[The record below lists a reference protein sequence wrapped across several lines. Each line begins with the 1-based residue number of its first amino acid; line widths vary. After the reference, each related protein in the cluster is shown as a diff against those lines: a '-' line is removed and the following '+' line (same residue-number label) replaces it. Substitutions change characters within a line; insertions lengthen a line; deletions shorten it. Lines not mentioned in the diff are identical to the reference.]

1 MTSARRP
8 WGWPASAIYSP
19 SAGTPIWAYL
29 ATTTPPRFNGGIVRA
44 GVNYHLDWGIPGS
57 ILPAAD

>member
-1 MTSARRP
+1 MTGIGLIGPTSGQP
-8 WGWPASAIYSP
+8 L
-19 SAGTPIWAYL
+19 WAYL
-29 ATTTPPRFNGGIVRA
+29 ATTTPPRFSGSIVRA